1 MQASKPLA
9 ITGKARDKP
18 TLDENPGITSPGQQ
32 WLQYLGVADSRDTLY
47 EPQPTAPPSAKAW
60 LTRKS
65 RQILGL
71 PPRPQQA
78 LAHSSLP
85 LDRRKADEAAAEV
98 DASLQDELK
107 QQLHIRNA
115 DGQGEDLPSLQTL
128 STVQQSSDSPAA
140 DSEQPTD
147 LDIRDSDS
155 LEAPQTVFSDNS
167 EPHVLPESRK
177 QPDRRR
183 LQFKPQLSLK
193 EHSRK
198 GFQRSRGV
206 PHSLSLPPSNHA
218 SEQDGSSNEDRAFA
232 RRGTINPRAEL
243 QDHGSVSLAY
253 SEHDH
258 SSDTEV
264 TDGSAEPS
272 LAKARSSTL
281 TAAMSRHDSQDS
293 RSEQQETRDQPSS
306 SLISQHFEPCKSSEG
321 DQMTATSQDQEPSI
335 EDADRDSIARRNDKH
350 PREADARAVPEG
362 VKQGPV
368 FVPIVM
374 EMDEEDQ
381 AMLIEQHCLQLD
393 VSFFK
398 KESQSRLQLALVQ
411 QRNRA

>member
-1 MQASKPLA
+1 MKSIDMQASKPLA
-9 ITGKARDKP
+9 IAGKARDKQN
-18 TLDENPGITSPGQQ
+18 LDENPGITSPGQQ
-32 WLQYLGVADSRDTLY
+32 WLQYLGVADSRDTLD
-47 EPQPTAPPSAKAW
+47 ESQPTAPPSAKAW

-78 LAHSSLP
+78 LAHSILP
-85 LDRRKADEAAAEV
+85 LDRRKADEAAAV
-98 DASLQDELK
+98 DASLQDKMEE
-107 QQLHIRNA
+107 LHIRNA
-115 DGQGEDLPSLQTL
+115 DGQGEDLPSSQTL

-147 LDIRDSDS
+147 VDIRDSDS
-155 LEAPQTVFSDNS
+155 LEAPQTVFSGHT

-177 QPDRRR
+177 QLDRRR

-193 EHSRK
+193 ENSRK

-232 RRGTINPRAEL
+232 RRGTVNPRAEL

-281 TAAMSRHDSQDS
+281 TAAMSRHDSQNS
-293 RSEQQETRDQPSS
+293 RSEQQVYRDQPSS
-306 SLISQHFEPCKSSEG
+306 SLASQQLEPDKSSER
-321 DQMTATSQDQEPSI
+321 DQMGVISQDRGEGS
-335 EDADRDSIARRNDKH
+335 EDADSGSIARKSKTQAVEGD
-350 PREADARAVPEG
+350 PRAVPEA

-374 EMDEEDQ
+374 EMDKEDQ
-381 AMLIEQHCLQLD
+381 AMLIEQHYLQLD
-393 VSFFK
+393 VSFSK
-398 KESQSRLQLALVQ
+398 TISKQALVCPCT
-411 QRNRA
+411 AKK